1 MKERIQELA
10 KEAGLIQAKDFK
22 SGDEVKDIVFGNGL
36 EKFAELIVEEYINL
50 LRKEWYDLNNAK
62 PIADETARDVGY
74 RVGRKAEV
82 IALIDKVKRHFGTE

>member
-1 MKERIQELA
+1 MNERIQELA
-10 KEAGLIQAKDFK
+10 KEAGLIHAKDFK

-62 PIADETARDVGY
+62 PIADETLRDVGY

-82 IALIDKVKRHFGTE
+82 IALMDKVKKHFGTE

>member
-1 MKERIQELA
+1 MNERIQELA